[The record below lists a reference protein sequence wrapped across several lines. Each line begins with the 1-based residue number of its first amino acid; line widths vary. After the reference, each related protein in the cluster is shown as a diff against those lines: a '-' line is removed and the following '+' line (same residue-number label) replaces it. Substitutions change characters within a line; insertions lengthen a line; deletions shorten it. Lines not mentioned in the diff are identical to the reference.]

1 MNNLLK
7 AEFYKIKRNFYIWIV
22 LLIMLICYLPS
33 IFGNNSGT
41 FEVLIKSVEKDVMV
55 ILIAL
60 SIYSGLTISNDF
72 SNRTIMHYVS
82 GGHKRSHVI
91 ISKFFNFYLTSI
103 LIIVLYLAMILIFSS
118 LILSFPFFT
127 NINVLVYS
135 LVKLVILYSGFI
147 GIFFLIGILARKGA
161 VSMGITITLSI
172 LMVVVS
178 NRLYTGLDS
187 IWRINPLIQLQSSGN
202 TLYDFILSSII
213 SILLLIFALLTS
225 ILYFKHSEIR

>member
-7 AEFYKIKRNFYIWIV
+7 AELYKTKKNFYIWIV
-22 LLIMLICYLPS
+22 LLIMLLCYLPS
-33 IFGNNSGT
+33 LFGNNSST
-41 FEVLIKSVEKDVMV
+41 FEVLIKSVEKDIMV

-82 GGHKRSHVI
+82 GGHKRSHII
-91 ISKFFNFYLTSI
+91 ISKFLNFYLTSI
-103 LIIVLYLAMILIFSS
+103 LIIVLYFTMILILSS
-118 LILSFPFFT
+118 LILSFPFLT
-127 NINVLVYS
+127 NISILTYS

-147 GIFFLIGILARKGA
+147 GMFFLVSILARKGT

-178 NRLYTGLDS
+178 NRLYTGFDS
-187 IWRINPLIQLQSSGN
+187 MWRINPLIQLQSSN
-202 TLYDFILSSII
+202 SILFDFIVSSII

-225 ILYFKHSEIR
+225 ILYFKHTEIR